1 MLIPTDAEKLAQS
14 GGTTT
19 SAIVSGRYASTT
31 VSIKSGASE
40 TVKFTPSERGAWTT
54 VDDFSPSIGYSSG
67 WAATTGLE
75 GFFNG
80 TAHYT
85 IDPGATA
92 DLGFNRTAVRVI
104 GDCNTDHGQFTVTI
118 DGAFQGWY
126 DAWCNEQRP
135 REVLF
140 ETDSLTAGS
149 HTIEIAASGVQD
161 GQATGVTDPELGSMV
176 PDDLFTLDAIQYGN
190 FGVNEIETTSAPQ
203 PTTSGVPG
211 PGSVRLG
218 KASPGAA
225 GRAFL
230 VSVHAAASDRVT
242 ARVGCRGSHGPCS
255 VILTLQ
261 TEIRADQR
269 VGGRTTNGAFPLRAG
284 SRVDVLRRIR
294 VSVRSGQIRAVRL
307 TVAAEALHGF
317 APRGTVDAWLYANE
331 TSSGRPLIGR
341 RRVVLPVPARRE
353 RSV

>member
-1 MLIPTDAEKLAQS
+1 M
-14 GGTTT
+14 
-19 SAIVSGRYASTT
+19 
-31 VSIKSGASE
+31 
-40 TVKFTPSERGAWTT
+40 
-54 VDDFSPSIGYSSG
+54 
-67 WAATTGLE
+67 E

-92 DLGFNRTAVRVI
+92 DLGFNGTAVRVI

-118 DGAFQGWY
+118 DGVFQGWY

-161 GQATGVTDPELGSMV
+161 GQATGITDPELGSMV

-190 FGVNEIETTSAPQ
+190 FGVNEINTTSAPQ

-211 PGSVRLG
+211 PGSIRLG
-218 KASPGAA
+218 KASSDAA
-225 GRAFL
+225 ARAFL

-242 ARVGCRGSHGPCS
+242 ARVGVPWQPWALQRDPDLANGNPRRSACWRTDDERRVSPPRGLESRRTQAG
-255 VILTLQ
+255 TRK
-261 TEIRADQR
+261 RALRTDPR
-269 VGGRTTNGAFPLRAG
+269 RTADGGGRGAARFRCQ
-284 SRVDVLRRIR
+284 R
-294 VSVRSGQIRAVRL
+294 
-307 TVAAEALHGF
+307 
-317 APRGTVDAWLYANE
+317 N
-331 TSSGRPLIGR
+331 GR
-341 RRVVLPVPARRE
+341 RLALCE
-353 RSV
+353 RDE